1 MSGPDANDAY
11 LDKPTLKQRGDSSAV
26 VPIEHAAI
34 DALGIKYTGIAIDSR
49 KVKPGDLFIAYAGE
63 STDGRAYI
71 AQALVAGAVAVLWD
85 ASEFSWNPDWKV
97 PNLPVAS
104 LRYQIGFIAD
114 HFFGRPSHHL
124 WVAGITGT
132 NGKTSCAQW
141 IAQSLTKVGT
151 KCAVIGTL
159 GSGLADESTA
169 SQTPVNTTPDA
180 ISLHA
185 LLNGMQ
191 AQGARAVAM
200 EVSSHGIEQGRV
212 NGVAFD
218 VAMFT
223 NLTRDH
229 LDYHGS
235 INAYEK
241 TKARLFSWPH
251 LKHAVINLDD
261 RFGAELASRID
272 RSRVNVIGYGFGK
285 GEIAGHKLDLSTRGL
300 KLEITTPWGAA
311 QVSSSILGAFNAHN
325 ILGVLGVLACA
336 DVRLDDAVAAISELE
351 PVPGRMQ
358 TIRKDGYPLVTI
370 DFAHTPDAL
379 EKALGTLR
387 DLLNPGAQLHCV
399 FGCGGD
405 RDRGKRP
412 LMGEIATRLADQS
425 VITSDNPRSE
435 NPRSIIDEIAAGA
448 HATYRIEPD
457 RAAAIHDAI
466 RNAAPDDIVLIAGKG
481 HESYQEIAGERFPF
495 SDVEVVRA
503 LISNRESTGGARV

>member
-1 MSGPDANDAY
+1 MNIFFIRLKINQFGLKMQEEFFVIMVRIYKTCQKNLAIS
-11 LDKPTLKQRGDSSAV
+11 PT
-26 VPIEHAAI
+26 
-34 DALGIKYTGIAIDSR
+34 
-49 KVKPGDLFIAYAGE
+49 
-63 STDGRAYI
+63 
-71 AQALVAGAVAVLWD
+71 
-85 ASEFSWNPDWKV
+85 
-97 PNLPVAS
+97 
-104 LRYQIGFIAD
+104 
-114 HFFGRPSHHL
+114 
-124 WVAGITGT
+124 
-132 NGKTSCAQW
+132 AQW

-185 LLNGMQ
+185 LFNGMQ

-235 INAYEK
+235 ISAYEK

-311 QVSSSILGAFNAHN
+311 QVSSSILGAFNAPSS
-325 ILGVLGVLACA
+325 
-336 DVRLDDAVAAISELE
+336 RPE
-351 PVPGRMQ
+351 
-358 TIRKDGYPLVTI
+358 
-370 DFAHTPDAL
+370 TPRDSQAL
-379 EKALGTLR
+379 PYT
-387 DLLNPGAQLHCV
+387 
-399 FGCGGD
+399 
-405 RDRGKRP
+405 
-412 LMGEIATRLADQS
+412 
-425 VITSDNPRSE
+425 PR
-435 NPRSIIDEIAAGA
+435 
-448 HATYRIEPD
+448 
-457 RAAAIHDAI
+457 
-466 RNAAPDDIVLIAGKG
+466 RN
-481 HESYQEIAGERFPF
+481 R
-495 SDVEVVRA
+495 
-503 LISNRESTGGARV
+503 